1 MLLTTTCVECARPWC
16 AGQAHVGSGVGDVP
30 QTRRRS
36 FPRSR
41 LFCAPRYHCGWY
53 GGCCDCRREV
63 TAISRHPRSRSYPIR
78 IARSRANVWPIASS
92 SPRDHPGGRICCLA
106 SSVSSIGQL
115 IETASR
121 ALQPLLDRS
130 RCRFLCCLASL
141 GSFLAIISRRQRWRV
156 LGLVHEPQHSR
167 DPADRELSRPLA
179 KETTARDAFLTLAR
193 AVG

>member
-1 MLLTTTCVECARPWC
+1 MRPALVC
-16 AGQAHVGSGVGDVP
+16 RPGPHGERCRGCP

-36 FPRSR
+36 FPRSL
-41 LFCAPRYHCGWY
+41 LFAPPNTIAA
-53 GGCCDCRREV
+53 DMAAV
-63 TAISRHPRSRSYPIR
+63 AIAAERSRR

-92 SPRDHPGGRICCLA
+92 SPRDHPRGRICCLA

-121 ALQPLLDRS
+121 ALQPVLDRP

-167 DPADRELSRPLA
+167 DSADRELSRPLA

>member
-1 MLLTTTCVECARPWC
+1 MPARPTWG
-16 AGQAHVGSGVGDVP
+16 AVSGNVP
-30 QTRRRS
+30 QTRHRS

-41 LFCAPRYHCGWY
+41 LFALPDTIAAGMAAVAIAAERSS
-53 GGCCDCRREV
+53 

-92 SPRDHPGGRICCLA
+92 SPRDQPRGRICCLA

-167 DPADRELSRPLA
+167 DSADRELSRPLA